1 MFTSRVVS
9 ENEQLLT
16 GLKAT
21 SKHASN
27 LLDKLFDTPSC
38 DRDPVILLVDEGLTR
53 LTFQPYTFSQLQQ
66 IVMSRITGLNAFEPD
81 AIQLVS
87 RKRG

>member
-1 MFTSRVVS
+1 MDLPERIMMKHVS
-9 ENEQLLT
+9 SHLLLT

-38 DRDPVILLVDEGLTR
+38 DRDPVILLVDELD
-53 LTFQPYTFSQLQQ
+53 LLWAHKQHVLYNLF
-66 IVMSRITGLNAFEPD
+66 
-81 AIQLVS
+81 
-87 RKRG
+87 K